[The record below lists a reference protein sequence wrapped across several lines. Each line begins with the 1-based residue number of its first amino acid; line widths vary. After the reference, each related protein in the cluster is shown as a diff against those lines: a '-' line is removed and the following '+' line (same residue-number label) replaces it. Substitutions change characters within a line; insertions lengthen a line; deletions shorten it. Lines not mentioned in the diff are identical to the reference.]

1 MKIRGLYTLLAM
13 LMVIMLAGCVELMN
27 ASGAANNQAAGS
39 MYQPV
44 TYANAAKPGPYLIVL
59 PGTIKSM
66 NATFRQQITENNIA
80 DYAELELGNA
90 NFRVL
95 ERADLG
101 PMLNEI
107 TLAVNMGDPT
117 ALTKFRRGKFKSTNW
132 FITFDILKAEQVS
145 KAGSGFDGAAIGSI
159 FNSLTGGTTG
169 QVGEVATSSVQM
181 GDSAGVWIV
190 GMRYKIVDAS
200 TTEQVST
207 GYFEDKMEVGKK
219 GMSILGVSGNQG
231 QGITLDNITQR
242 LVQQCV
248 QQIDQR
254 K

>member
-1 MKIRGLYTLLAM
+1 MKILSYCTGLLLL
-13 LMVIMLAGCVELMN
+13 LMFGGCVELMN
-27 ASGAANNQAAGS
+27 ASGTANTKADDM

-44 TYANAAKPGPYLIVL
+44 TYAKAATAGPYLIVL
-59 PGTIKSM
+59 PGVIKSQ
-66 NATFRQQITENNIA
+66 NATYRQQINENNIA
-80 DYAELELGNA
+80 DFAELELGRA

-107 TLAVNMGDPT
+107 TLAVNMGDPK
-117 ALTKFRRGKFKSTNW
+117 ALTNFRRGKFKSTKW

-145 KAGSGFDGAAIGSI
+145 KAGSGFDGSALGSI
-159 FNSLTGGTTG
+159 IGTLAGGTGG
-169 QVGEVATSSVQM
+169 QVGDVATSSVQM
-181 GDSAGVWIV
+181 GDSAGVWII

-219 GMSILGVSGNQG
+219 GMTILGVSGDQG
-231 QGITLDNITQR
+231 QGATLDGVTQR
-242 LVQQCV
+242 LVQKCV
-248 QQIDQR
+248 QEVDSR

>member
-1 MKIRGLYTLLAM
+1 MRIGGFFAV
-13 LMVIMLAGCVELMN
+13 LMVVVLLGGCVELMN
-27 ASGAANNQAAGS
+27 ASGTANSQADGS

-66 NATFRQQITENNIA
+66 NATFLQQINENNIA

-101 PMLNEI
+101 PMLDEI
-107 TLAVNMGDPT
+107 TLAVNMGDPQ

-145 KAGSGFDGAAIGSI
+145 KAGSGFDGSTLGSI
-159 FNSLTGGTTG
+159 VGALASGTGGY
-169 QVGEVATSSVQM
+169 VGDVATSSVQM

-219 GMSILGVSGNQG
+219 GVSILGVSGNQG
-231 QGITLDNITQR
+231 QGITLDNVAQR
-242 LVQQCV
+242 LVQKCV